1 MQLLISDYAQ
11 NSIAQAAADLQ
22 ARLESET
29 GYCYS
34 VQQIEAIL
42 LSCLDSLIE
51 DWASDAYEHCTRPA
65 PHGYSQTEFERL
77 LRRLPTQPQCN

>member
-11 NSIAQAAADLQ
+11 NSIAQAAAALQ

-42 LSCLDSLIE
+42 LSCLDSLI
-51 DWASDAYEHCTRPA
+51 
-65 PHGYSQTEFERL
+65 
-77 LRRLPTQPQCN
+77 